1 MSQYLHYIAADPG
14 SPPDDWPHY
23 GIKFV
28 PAVKRALRKY
38 AIFSGRAGP
47 GEYWWWVLFVL
58 GGWLVLGLFG
68 ALFGRL
74 TSPDGG
80 LSDGWGTWPFSILF
94 VVFWLGG
101 LVPTFAVSV
110 RRLHDAGFSGWFYLL
125 AFVPFASIVPVIM
138 LFMPTSAKAAQ
149 YGPPR
154 PPVAGPGGGL
164 PGYLAAPG
172 YPAAAGQHAAP
183 GSMDGVAGGG
193 YDPRF
198 VNPPQSQ
205 RATWEGSSGSAAA
218 LPPQPNRPAPEKS

>member
-1 MSQYLHYIAADPG
+1 MSPYLHYIAADAG

-38 AIFSGRAGP
+38 AVFSGRAGQ

-58 GGWLVLGLFG
+58 AGWLVLGLFA

-80 LSDGWGTWPFSILF
+80 LSDGWGTWPFFILF
-94 VVFWLGG
+94 VVFWLGA

-138 LFMPTSAKAAQ
+138 LFMPPSAKGAQ
-149 YGPPR
+149 YGPPGPR
-154 PPVAGPGGGL
+154 VAGPAGGF
-164 PGYLAAPG
+164 PS
-172 YPAAAGQHAAP
+172 YPVAP
-183 GSMDGVAGGG
+183 GSAPGQPAAPRSMDGAAGGG
-193 YDPRF
+193 YDSGY
-198 VNPPQSQ
+198 VNPQDSHAAP
-205 RATWEGSSGSAAA
+205 WEGSAVQAGLRRRSRDRQA
-218 LPPQPNRPAPEKS
+218 LEES